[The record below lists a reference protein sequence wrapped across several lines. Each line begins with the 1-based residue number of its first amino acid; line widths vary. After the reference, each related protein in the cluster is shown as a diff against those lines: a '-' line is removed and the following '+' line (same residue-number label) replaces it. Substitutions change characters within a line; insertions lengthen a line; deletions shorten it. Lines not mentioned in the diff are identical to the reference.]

1 MQHFD
6 DQVVIK
12 ASKSCFKTFVLRGR
26 KKKFR
31 ASGQGLTNQVPV
43 RDSDSRTP
51 LNFRWSFF
59 LSVSTHALGDVAHFD
74 TKSVTVTTIDDA
86 ASSFLPPFFYHYY
99 HFIIT
104 MMKSLR
110 TVKTTNGPRIKEAP
124 TTVSLFQFVWALGF
138 SFFIFILV

>member
-1 MQHFD
+1 M
-6 DQVVIK
+6 
-12 ASKSCFKTFVLRGR
+12 
-26 KKKFR
+26 
-31 ASGQGLTNQVPV
+31 
-43 RDSDSRTP
+43 
-51 LNFRWSFF
+51 
-59 LSVSTHALGDVAHFD
+59 SVSTHALGDVAHFD